1 MEAVMRKQLYL
12 SRILPQCGGVL
23 LALLL
28 GACGGGDSATPA
40 APQAKLMGSVAAV
53 AAVAADY
60 QTVSQQIYLAYFGR
74 PADPSALINLQTQLL
89 AAGAPTT
96 IDGLSAAYD
105 SNAALRAIID
115 TFGVSEESTTLYAA
129 NSDAAFVITVYL
141 HVFGREPLLAGL
153 NYWATALHSGLPR
166 TKTAL
171 TITAAALGNS
181 TPQGQL
187 DTKAIANKTLGATLF
202 TAATTQEAYNTAAA
216 AARAR
221 DLIAAITASSTE
233 EEIKRIISG
242 DLPVITPGT

>member
-1 MEAVMRKQLYL
+1 MRKQLYL

-40 APQAKLMGSVAAV
+40 APQAKLMGSVAV
-53 AAVAADY
+53 TVVAADY

-74 PADPSALINLQTQLL
+74 PADPSGMVNLESQLL

-96 IDGLSAAYD
+96 IEALGTAYD
-105 SNAALRAIID
+105 SNPALRAIID
-115 TFGVSEESTTLYAA
+115 TFGASAESATLYA
-129 NSDAAFVITVYL
+129 SDNDAEFVIAVYR
-141 HVFGREPLLAGL
+141 HVLGREPLLAGL
-153 NYWATALHSGLPR
+153 SYWAAALQSGLPR
-166 TKTAL
+166 TKTSL

-181 TPQGQL
+181 SPQGQL
-187 DTKAIANKTLGATLF
+187 DAAAIANKTLGATLF
-202 TAATTQEAYNTAAA
+202 TAATTQEAYSTAAA

-221 DLIAAITASSTE
+221 DLMAAITASSTE

-242 DLPVITPGT
+242 DLPVVTPGT